1 MDRFKSSLAICL
13 LGALP
18 SVCAAP
24 DQKVLDGYTAK
35 SSQVERGWEVK
46 FRSLPSPGRQREYMQ
61 RLTAHPHHVG
71 SPYDKENA
79 EWLLLRFKEWGFD
92 AHIETFDVLFPTPKE
107 NGLEMIGPRKFGAKL
122 SEPPIAVDPTSSQ
135 TGEQLSAYNAYSI
148 DGDVTAPL
156 VYVNY
161 GMPDDYEQLARYG
174 VSVKGAIVIAR
185 YGHGWR
191 GVKPK
196 VAAEHGAIGCI
207 IYSDPADDG
216 YVEGETFPHGAFRPP
231 DGIQRGSVMDTEYPG
246 DPLTPGIAS
255 TPGAKRL
262 ALQEAQTITKIP
274 VLPISYADAQ
284 PLLAQIHG
292 RVVPPG
298 WRGGL
303 PITYHFG
310 PGPAQ
315 VHLKVSS
322 NWDQKKL
329 YDVIAKIQGSELPEE
344 WVLRG
349 NHHDAWVNGAED
361 PVAGLVALLEE
372 ARAFG
377 ELAKQGW
384 KPKRTIIYCAWDGE
398 EPGLLGS
405 TEWVEAHADEL
416 LQHAVAYFNSD
427 TNGRGYLSAEGSHVL
442 EQFINAVAH
451 DVTDPEK
458 NISVWQR
465 LRDYEIAHAR
475 DAEARDEI
483 RKRLDLRIG
492 ALGDGSDYTAFIHHL
507 GIPSADLG
515 FGGESHGGVYH
526 SAYDD
531 FYWYTHFGDPDFV
544 YGRAESQMAGTAVMR
559 LADADL
565 LPFDLTA
572 FADTVHKYLENV
584 QKLLKTDQDSIRE
597 RNRQAE
603 DGVFT
608 ETSDPRH
615 PLLPPPAEA
624 IPPYFNFA
632 PLENATDN
640 LSASADRLS
649 KALTKV
655 ESSGL
660 QLSPDTLN
668 RLNHLL
674 IESGPA
680 LTDAGGLPGRPW
692 FKNMIYAPGAY
703 TGYEAKPLPGVLEA
717 MDRKNW
723 TEAESQIPREA
734 EALDRECKLIDAMTA
749 TLQGAAPEPGLS
761 PSATDR

>member
-1 MDRFKSSLAICL
+1 MSKSQFILALCL
-13 LGALP
+13 AAALP
-18 SVCAAP
+18 VLCAAP
-24 DQKVLDGYTAK
+24 EQKSLDGYTPD
-35 SSQVERGWEVK
+35 SSRAEREWESK
-46 FRSLPSPGRQREYMQ
+46 FRAIPSLDRQREYMR

-71 SPYDKENA
+71 SPYGKQNA
-79 EWLLLRFKEWGFD
+79 EWILSQFKEWGWD

-107 NGLEMIGPRKFGAKL
+107 NRLEMVAPHSFTAKL
-122 SEPPIAVDPTSSQ
+122 SEPAIAADPTSSQ
-135 TGEQLSAYNAYSI
+135 SAEQLPAYNAYSI

-161 GMPDDYEQLARYG
+161 GMPDDYEELARYDI
-174 VSVKGAIVIAR
+174 SVKGAIVIAR
-185 YGHGWR
+185 YGNGWR

-207 IYSDPADDG
+207 IYSDPANDG

-246 DPLTPGIAS
+246 DPLTPGVAS
-255 TPGAKRL
+255 VPGAKRL
-262 ALQEAQTITKIP
+262 SLQEAQTITKIP

-284 PLLAQIHG
+284 PLLAELHG
-292 RVVPPG
+292 RVVPRG

-310 PGPAQ
+310 PGPAR

-322 NWDQKKL
+322 NWNQTTL
-329 YDVIAKIQGSELPEE
+329 YDVIAKLPGSGAGDE

-377 ELAKQGW
+377 ELTRHGW
-384 KPKRTIIYCAWDGE
+384 KPKRTLLYCVWDGE

-405 TEWVEAHADEL
+405 TEWVEAHEGEL
-416 LQHAVAYFNSD
+416 LKHAVAYINSD
-427 TNGRGYLSAEGSHVL
+427 TNGRGYLDVDGSHAL
-442 EQFINAVAH
+442 EKFINAVAK
-451 DVTDPEK
+451 DVIDPEK

-465 LRDYEIAHAR
+465 LRDHEIAHAK
-475 DAEARDEI
+475 DADERDEI
-483 RKRLDLRIG
+483 RKRSDLRIG
-492 ALGDGSDYTAFIHHL
+492 ALGDGSDYTSFIHHL
-507 GIPSADLG
+507 GIPSVDVG

-526 SAYDD
+526 SVYDD

-544 YGRAESQMAGTAVMR
+544 YGRAESQMAGTMVMR

-565 LPFDLTA
+565 LPFDFTN
-572 FADTVHKYLENV
+572 FAGTVHEYLTDL
-584 QKLLKTDQDSIRE
+584 QKLLKNDQDSIRE
-597 RNRQAE
+597 RNRQIE
-603 DGVFT
+603 EGVFT
-608 ETSDPRH
+608 ATSDPRR
-615 PLLPPPAEA
+615 PLQPPSLEA

-632 PLENATDN
+632 PLENAADKLTV
-640 LSASADRLS
+640 SAEHLS
-649 KALTKV
+649 KALAKV
-655 ESSGL
+655 ESNGL
-660 QLSPDTLN
+660 ALPTETLN

-674 IESGPA
+674 MESGPA
-680 LTDAGGLPGRPW
+680 LTDAAGLPGRPW

-703 TGYEAKPLPGVLEA
+703 TGYEAKPLPGALEA

-723 TEAESQIPREA
+723 VEAESQIPREA
-734 EALDRECKLIDAMTA
+734 QALDRERRLIDEMTA
-749 TLQGAAPEPGLS
+749 TLQSSVTALAHRPTAG
-761 PSATDR
+761 R

>member
-1 MDRFKSSLAICL
+1 MNRFQFLLTLCLA
-13 LGALP
+13 ALATAY
-18 SVCAAP
+18 AAP
-24 DQKVLDGYTAK
+24 EQNALNGYSNQ
-35 SSQVERGWEVK
+35 SSQAEREWESK
-46 FRSLPSPGRQREYMQ
+46 FRSIPSPDRQREYMR

-79 EWLLLRFKEWGFD
+79 EWILSQFKAWGFD
-92 AHIETFDVLFPTPKE
+92 AHIETFEVLFPTPKD
-107 NGLEMIGPRKFGAKL
+107 NRLEMIEPHRLVAKL
-122 SEPPIAVDPTSSQ
+122 SEPPVPGDPTSFQ
-135 TGEQLSAYNAYSI
+135 TSEQLSAYNAYSI

-161 GMPDDYEQLARYG
+161 GMPADYEQLARYG
-174 VSVKGAIVIAR
+174 ISVKGAIVIAR
-185 YGHGWR
+185 YGDGWR

-207 IYSDPADDG
+207 IYSDPIDDG
-216 YVEGETFPHGAFRPP
+216 YVEGETYPHGPYRPP

-255 TPGAKRL
+255 VPGARRL
-262 ALQEAQTITKIP
+262 SIKEAQTITKIP

-284 PLLAQIHG
+284 PLLAQLTG
-292 RVVPPG
+292 RVVPRG

-310 PGPAQ
+310 PGRTQ

-322 NWDQKKL
+322 NWDQKTL
-329 YDVIAKIQGSELPEE
+329 YDVIAKLPGSDLADQ

-361 PVAGLVALLEE
+361 PVSGLVALLEE

-405 TEWVEAHADEL
+405 TEWVEAHSDEL

-427 TNGRGYLSAEGSHVL
+427 TNGRGYLGVDGAHVL
-442 EQFINAVAH
+442 EKFINGVAK
-451 DVTDPEK
+451 DVIDPEK

-465 LRDYEIAHAR
+465 LKDHELAR
-475 DAEARDEI
+475 GSNAERAEI
-483 RKRLDLRIG
+483 RKRSDLRIG
-492 ALGDGSDYTAFIHHL
+492 ALGDGSDYTSFIHHL
-507 GIPSADLG
+507 GIPSADIG
-515 FGGESHGGVYH
+515 FGGESHGGIYH

-544 YGRAESQMAGTAVMR
+544 YGRAESQMVGTAVMR
-559 LADADL
+559 MADAEL
-565 LPFDLTA
+565 LPFDFTD
-572 FADTVHKYLENV
+572 FADTVHTYLANV
-584 QKLLKTDQDSIRE
+584 QNLLKKDQASIRE
-597 RNRQAE
+597 QNRQIE
-603 DGVFT
+603 DGIFT
-608 ETSDPRH
+608 ATSDPRN
-615 PLLPPPAEA
+615 PLQAPPAEA

-632 PLENATDN
+632 PLENATEA
-640 LSASADRLS
+640 LSTSADRLS
-649 KALTKV
+649 KALGKID
-655 ESSGL
+655 SNGL
-660 QLSPDTLN
+660 PLSPETLN
-668 RLNHLL
+668 RLNRLL

-680 LTDAGGLPGRPW
+680 LTDSAGLPGRPW

-723 TEAESQIPREA
+723 SEAESQIPREA
-734 EALDRECKLIDAMTA
+734 EALIRECHLIDEMTS
-749 TLQGAAPEPGLS
+749 TLQSASAASRHRLT
-761 PSATDR
+761 ANR